1 MTPEDLAKM
10 AELKRLATEA
20 STTGWEQNKVL
31 RKCLVDHLRPEDLEF
46 VCAASNPT
54 TILSLLRHIEELNG
68 VVEKLPKTADGEPVV
83 PGMGLWSEP
92 YVEDG
97 ETYGPY
103 QSVWVS
109 GDVIWSGR
117 KGSGSGPHYLG
128 ELYSTREA
136 AEAAIAAL
144 RKEKHGCPACNGS
157 KEHDHCCDEIKDAV
171 RAVPGEMTDP
181 KLIPSPAFCEY
192 CQQRFDAPTT
202 GKILDECLWCGR
214 RMKSVPGGDG
224 REEVGNGK

>member
-20 STTGWEQNKVL
+20 STTGWEQSKVL

-54 TILSLLRHIEELNG
+54 TILSLLRHIEELSG
-68 VVEKLPKTADGEPVV
+68 VVEKLPKTADGEPVYTGRRV
-83 PGMGLWSEP
+83 FSLDARGTGDVWEWEVRANKVSGLRN
-92 YVEDG
+92 VVDG
-97 ETYGPY
+97 EKNEEFT
-103 QSVWVS
+103 
-109 GDVIWSGR
+109 
-117 KGSGSGPHYLG
+117 KL
-128 ELYSTREA
+128 LYSTR
-136 AEAAIAAL
+136 EAAIAAL